1 MRVGYSPMEENIN
14 ITCQKKMGHDRNK
27 IESFKEPIER
37 GHDRGMQEG
46 ARRLVHTVICA
57 CYCIG
62 VA

>member
-1 MRVGYSPMEENIN
+1 MEENIN
-14 ITCQKKMGHDRNK
+14 ITCQKKKKGHDRNK